1 MDLKSRF
8 DSFGHALRG
17 LADLLRTQPNA
28 QIHAVVTVCV
38 LAAGWW
44 FQLARWE
51 WVAIVLCI
59 AMVLA
64 MEAMNTA
71 LEYLADRVSTERHPL
86 IGKAKDVAAAAVFMS
101 ALCAVVVGLLLF
113 IPKLL

>member
-1 MDLKSRF
+1 MNLKSRF
-8 DSFGHALRG
+8 DSFGYALRG

-38 LAAGWW
+38 LVSGWW
-44 FQLARWE
+44 FHLARWE

-59 AMVLA
+59 ALVLA
-64 MEAMNTA
+64 LEAMNTA
-71 LEYLADRVSTERHPL
+71 LEYLADQVSTERRPL
-86 IGKAKDVAAAAVFMS
+86 IGKAKDVAAAAVFLC
-101 ALCAVVVGLLLF
+101 ALGAVVVGLIIF

>member
-17 LADLLRTQPNA
+17 LADLLRTQHNA
-28 QIHAVVTVCV
+28 QIHAVVTICV
-38 LAAGWW
+38 VGAGWW
-44 FQLARWE
+44 FHLERWE

-59 AMVLA
+59 ALVLA

-71 LEYLADRVSTERHPL
+71 LEYLADKVSTERHPL
-86 IGKAKDVAAAAVFMS
+86 IGKAKDVAATAVFLC
-101 ALCAVVVGLLLF
+101 ALGAVVVGLVIF

>member
-1 MDLKSRF
+1 MDLKSRIN
-8 DSFGHALRG
+8 SFGHAFCG

-28 QIHAVVTVCV
+28 QIHAVVTVGV

-44 FQLARWE
+44 FQLERWE

-59 AMVLA
+59 TLVLS

-71 LEYLADRVSTERHPL
+71 LEYLADHVSTERHPL
-86 IGKAKDVAAAAVFMS
+86 IGKAKDFAAAAVFIC
-101 ALCAVVVGLLLF
+101 ALGAVVVGLLLF